1 MRTVA
6 IPALTRGCPRAPAS
20 IKPTAAA
27 STSPPSVSAGRPVLG
42 SEDALAFL
50 RTMRLEGT
58 GTVRMGGAL
67 VGGRA
72 GSVTRSGSIRVS
84 IAIGAFE
91 GSIRFARGSAV
102 GRDVVGGF
110 TASGFAAIAGLAAGG
125 DDSLGLDTMLGA
137 RAGGIGAGDFGIGRG
152 VAFGGCSRGVRGAGV
167 SKGRSVSSRKMS
179 TFSSARSRSTTFGVG
194 TGIARLVAGTGFGVG
209 ASRSASPQISHST
222 TSGSLSAPHT
232 GQRTRSRMSS
242 SSAAGP
248 SASVSNSAAHRGHFE
263 SPAPTNP
270 PQFVQMNKR
279 PTSPFSRTRF
289 GSRSRNCFGWRKPAS
304 NNLSAFSRSSPKARL
319 SRTTAS
325 SITKAPQFLHSVSS
339 GGMGSWQTGQRTRGC
354 FPGIDIGFESSRA
367 A

>member
-1 MRTVA
+1 MPIRTVA

-67 VGGRA
+67 VGGLDGR
-72 GSVTRSGSIRVS
+72 VTRSGSIRVS
-84 IAIGAFE
+84 VAIGAVE

-152 VAFGGCSRGVRGAGV
+152 VAFGGCSRGVRGARV
-167 SKGRSVSSRKMS
+167 SKGRSVSSRK
-179 TFSSARSRSTTFGVG
+179 
-194 TGIARLVAGTGFGVG
+194 
-209 ASRSASPQISHST
+209 
-222 TSGSLSAPHT
+222 
-232 GQRTRSRMSS
+232 
-242 SSAAGP
+242 
-248 SASVSNSAAHRGHFE
+248 
-263 SPAPTNP
+263 
-270 PQFVQMNKR
+270 
-279 PTSPFSRTRF
+279 
-289 GSRSRNCFGWRKPAS
+289 
-304 NNLSAFSRSSPKARL
+304 
-319 SRTTAS
+319 
-325 SITKAPQFLHSVSS
+325 
-339 GGMGSWQTGQRTRGC
+339 
-354 FPGIDIGFESSRA
+354 
-367 A
+367 

>member
-1 MRTVA
+1 MPMRTVA

-42 SEDALAFL
+42 GEDALAFF

-58 GTVRMGGAL
+58 GTVRMGGAF
-67 VGGRA
+67 VGGLA

-152 VAFGGCSRGVRGAGV
+152 VAFGDCA
-167 SKGRSVSSRKMS
+167 
-179 TFSSARSRSTTFGVG
+179 
-194 TGIARLVAGTGFGVG
+194 
-209 ASRSASPQISHST
+209 
-222 TSGSLSAPHT
+222 
-232 GQRTRSRMSS
+232 
-242 SSAAGP
+242 
-248 SASVSNSAAHRGHFE
+248 
-263 SPAPTNP
+263 
-270 PQFVQMNKR
+270 
-279 PTSPFSRTRF
+279 
-289 GSRSRNCFGWRKPAS
+289 
-304 NNLSAFSRSSPKARL
+304 
-319 SRTTAS
+319 
-325 SITKAPQFLHSVSS
+325 
-339 GGMGSWQTGQRTRGC
+339 
-354 FPGIDIGFESSRA
+354 
-367 A
+367 